1 MWIPDLTYHELPSP
15 NSLFEFRS
23 PLLTLTTSEKA
34 RIKHTRKL
42 EPKKILEDSDV
53 GVRLAI
59 FREGW
64 DITFNYFYH
73 YDDFP
78 LFEQSG
84 DYQNLNLLTR
94 YKRNQLFGGSLTKAF
109 KNIAVSYTHLTLP
122 TNREV

>member
-1 MWIPDLTYHELPSP
+1 M
-15 NSLFEFRS
+15 
-23 PLLTLTTSEKA
+23 
-34 RIKHTRKL
+34 
-42 EPKKILEDSDV
+42 
-53 GVRLAI
+53 GVRLAM

-109 KNIAVSYTHLTLP
+109 KNIVLRSEYGYSTDKFFLSRDANGIVGFSEAPDLKLLQLSTITQMMNCLSVGSFFCLM
-122 TNREV
+122 